1 MRARHFVLAGGAVAL
16 AMVFFGSP
24 ATSLAAPASSP
35 ARSVPNAQ
43 VTTAP
48 LPKAIDFE
56 KLTQEATELLVKYI
70 KINTTNPPGNELEA
84 AKMLKEKFLSEG
96 IPATT
101 WEPEPGRGIVAA
113 RLRGIGRKQKA
124 LVLLSHMDVV
134 PVDASEWKVPPFSG
148 EIKDG
153 SIWGRGAFDDKGPG
167 VIEMISMLAIK
178 RAGILLDRDIIFI
191 ATGDEEVGGKAGAE
205 WFTEHERDIFSD
217 AGYVLN
223 LDAGGIIA
231 LDNGKKFYS
240 VDVTEKTPLWLRLTT
255 HGTEGHASVP
265 PAQTAVTRL
274 ISALSRIMDFHP
286 QIHVLGPV
294 QDQFRVRAQLLRGP
308 RQFLDLAA
316 SLQDAAF
323 AREFLANP
331 FQNASVRDTI
341 APTVLSAGFKTN
353 ILPQVAH
360 AEIDCRLLPG
370 EDQKHFVTTLEKLI
384 NDKEVKLEVTLSS
397 SASSSPSKSVLMNA
411 LGQLAHQEDSAP
423 AVPGMSLGYTDSRFF
438 RKLNL
443 VTYSFTPID
452 HTPGQPSGVHG
463 IDEHIEIKHL
473 ARGIKRMT
481 ELLQIFGGTRK

>member
-1 MRARHFVLAGGAVAL
+1 MRARHFVLTGAAL
-16 AMVFFGSP
+16 AIIVFASQATVRAAASKP
-24 ATSLAAPASSP
+24 AAEP
-35 ARSVPNAQ
+35 VPNAQ
-43 VTTAP
+43 LTAAP
-48 LPKAIDFE
+48 PPRAIDFD

-113 RLRGIGRKQKA
+113 RMRGIGRKQKA

-134 PVDASEWKVPPFSG
+134 PADAAEWKVPPFSG

-153 SIWGRGAFDDKGPG
+153 AIWGRGALDDKGEG
-167 VIEMISMLAIK
+167 VIELISMLAIK

-223 LDAGGIIA
+223 LDAGGIQT
-231 LDNGKKFYS
+231 LENGKKFYS
-240 VDVTEKTPLWLRLTT
+240 VDVTEKTPLWLKLTT
-255 HGTEGHASVP
+255 HGTEGHASIP

-274 ISALSRIMDFHP
+274 IGALSRIMDFHP

-294 QDQFRVRAQLLRGP
+294 QDQFRVRAELTHGP
-308 RQFLDLAA
+308 KQFLDLAA
-316 SLQDAAF
+316 SLHDATF
-323 AREFLANP
+323 AREFLAQP

-341 APTVLSAGFKTN
+341 APTVLAAGFKTN
-353 ILPQVAH
+353 ILPQIAH

-370 EDQKHFVTTLEKLI
+370 EDQKRFVANLEKLI
-384 NDKEVKLEVTLSS
+384 NDKEVSLEVTLSS
-397 SASSSPSKSVLMNA
+397 PASSSPSKSVLMNA
-411 LGQLAHQEDSAP
+411 IAKLAHQEDNAP
-423 AVPGMSLGYTDSRFF
+423 AVPGMSLGFTDSRFF

-452 HTPGQPSGVHG
+452 HSPGQPSGVHG
-463 IDEHIEIKHL
+463 IDEHLEIKHL